1 MNVYTDK
8 MKLRINKTKE
18 SKQYPINVVEV
29 TKKSELYIIN

>member
-1 MNVYTDK
+1 

-29 TKKSELYIIN
+29 TQNSELYIIN